1 MDKNCSDLSCRR
13 NRVGGQ
19 AIIEGVMMKH
29 DENVAIAVR
38 KEDGSIEIINQK
50 FGISMFPTTYKI
62 ENSNKLSKLSTES
75 AFATVPHSQ
84 YLMNL

>member
-50 FGISMFPTTYKI
+50 F
-62 ENSNKLSKLSTES
+62 NKT
-75 AFATVPHSQ
+75 
-84 YLMNL
+84 